1 MKWRRNMKSVC
12 VYCGSSQNVPDVY
25 FNAAEKLGSLFASQN
40 ISLIYGGA
48 NIGIMGKIADSVLA
62 GGGKVTGIIPDSL
75 FDIVAHKHLTELKV
89 VKSMHERKHMM
100 FELSDGFIAMP
111 GGLGTLDELF
121 EILTWSQLGFHKRP
135 CGLLNSA
142 GYWNKLLEFLDH
154 AVAEKFIKDEHRDMI
169 IVEEN
174 PEKLLERFR
183 AFRVASISKW

>member
-1 MKWRRNMKSVC
+1 MKWRWNMKSVC
-12 VYCGSSQNVPDVY
+12 VYCGSSQNVPDIY
-25 FNAAEKLGSLFASQN
+25 FNAAEKLGSLLASQN